1 MASCIQM
8 RRSKL
13 ELYQDI
19 ICTLAKK
26 ALTLDSLA
34 FECDTDCV
42 LLQDKL
48 EFLVNHDLVS
58 IEVGRDNRAFF
69 VLSRRGVSVAKTLT
83 IAKRLERLQTSPQ
96 QSAQTLQATSAPKQ
110 AAAKAKRAI

>member
-1 MASCIQM
+1 MQ
-8 RRSKL
+8 RSKL

-34 FECDTDCV
+34 FECDTNCV

-48 EFLVNHDLVS
+48 DFLINHDLVT
-58 IEVGRDNRAFF
+58 IEISRDNKPFY
-69 VLSRRGVSVAKTLT
+69 VLSRRGVAVAKTLT
-83 IAKRLERLQTSPQ
+83 IAKQLERLQASSHPSGQPLHTSL
-96 QSAQTLQATSAPKQ
+96 SAQKQ
-110 AAAKAKRAI
+110 TADAERAV